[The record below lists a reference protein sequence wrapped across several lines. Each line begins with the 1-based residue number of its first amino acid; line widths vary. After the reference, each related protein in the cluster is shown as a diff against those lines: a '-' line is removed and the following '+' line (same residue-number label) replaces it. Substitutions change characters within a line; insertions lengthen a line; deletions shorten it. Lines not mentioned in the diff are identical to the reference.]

1 MIILNH
7 CTKFREYH
15 GKWSLN
21 KTINDGYLDQNIS
34 FTELKNAVI
43 FTKQKTK
50 EVDIMIN
57 PLKFLNIYLPKL
69 NLLCSNYLTMRQS

>member
-7 CTKFREYH
+7 CTTFREYH

-21 KTINDGYLDQNIS
+21 KTINDEYQDQIFS

-43 FTKQKTK
+43 LTKQK
-50 EVDIMIN
+50 
-57 PLKFLNIYLPKL
+57 
-69 NLLCSNYLTMRQS
+69 Q